1 MPPCGDKLVKRKRD
15 LIVKIYTLIHLQD
28 TAITDADAMPF
39 LTKDAAQVAM
49 KAAWEKDLKAAGID
63 PAEPQHEEREWDCG
77 ENTASIR
84 IDFNSVYETWKITE
98 HDLDVQVAV
107 KVYGGVVQQIIA
119 NAGISA
125 KVYDLDVS
133 DFPDEEEQ
141 EIAIAK
147 EAEYKNLQKD
157 AGWEKVW

>member
-1 MPPCGDKLVKRKRD
+1 M
-15 LIVKIYTLIHLQD
+15 KIYTLIHLQD

-39 LTKDAAQVAM
+39 LTKDAAHAAM
-49 KAAWEKDLKAAGID
+49 KAAWEEALKAAGID
-63 PAEPQHEEREWDCG
+63 PAEPQREEREWDCG
-77 ENTASIR
+77 EDTASIR

-107 KVYGGVVQQIIA
+107 KVYGGLVQQIIA

-133 DFPDEEEQ
+133 DFPDEGEQ
-141 EIAIAK
+141 EEADSRA
-147 EAEYKNLQKD
+147 AEYEKLQKMT
-157 AGWEKVW
+157 GWSHVW

>member
-1 MPPCGDKLVKRKRD
+1 
-15 LIVKIYTLIHLQD
+15 
-28 TAITDADAMPF
+28 MPF

-49 KAAWEKDLKAAGID
+49 KAAWEETLKAAGID
-63 PAEPQHEEREWDCG
+63 PAEPQREEREWDCG
-77 ENTASIR
+77 EDTASIR

-107 KVYGGVVQQIIA
+107 KVYGGLVQQIIA
-119 NAGISA
+119 NAGISV

-133 DFPDEEEQ
+133 DFPDEGEQ